1 MFDAPEEM
9 GPGPARDARVAAR
22 QVEILGHKPR
32 IEPLPPEQYPPE
44 AAMLNSEIDIVA
56 GNGTE
61 EGRVSSW
68 MATLIRH
75 PVLAH
80 AHTGLA
86 LVLMNGT
93 LPARD
98 RELVILRTG
107 WLAQAP
113 FEWSGHV
120 LLGKKLGGLS
130 GEEIERVTQGS
141 AAPGWSAHD
150 AALLRAVEELTARAM
165 ISDETWGVLAQSY
178 DARQLMELP
187 VLIGHYR
194 GLAFLQNS
202 ARTTISDVFTGLT
215 DR

>member
-9 GPGPARDARVAAR
+9 GPARDARVAAR
-22 QVEILGHKPR
+22 QAEILGRPPR

-44 AAMLNSEIDIVA
+44 AAALNAEIDVVA
-56 GNGTE
+56 GQGKE

-75 PVLAH
+75 PALAR
-80 AHTGLA
+80 AHTALA
-86 LVLMNGT
+86 LVLMDGT

-98 RELVILRTG
+98 RELAILRTG

-120 LLGKKLGGLS
+120 QLGRQLAGLS
-130 GEEIERVTQGS
+130 SEEIERVTQGS

-150 AALLRAVEELTARAM
+150 AALLRAVEELTAQAM
-165 ISDETWGVLAQSY
+165 ISDATWEVLAQRY
-178 DARQLMELP
+178 DAQQLMELP

-194 GLAFLQNS
+194 GLAFLQNA
-202 ARTTISDVFTGLT
+202 ARTPISEMFTGLP

>member
-9 GPGPARDARVAAR
+9 GAGPARDARVAAR
-22 QVEILGHKPR
+22 QAEILGRKPR

-44 AAMLNSEIDIVA
+44 AAMLNAEIDVVA
-56 GNGTE
+56 GYGKE

-80 AHTGLA
+80 AHTALA
-86 LVLMNGT
+86 LVLMDGT

-98 RELVILRTG
+98 RELAILRTG

-120 LLGKKLGGLS
+120 QLGKQLAGLS
-130 GEEIERVTQGS
+130 SEEIERVTQGS
-141 AAPGWSAHD
+141 VAPGWSVHD
-150 AALLRAVEELTARAM
+150 AALLRAVEELTAQAM
-165 ISDETWGVLAQSY
+165 ISDATWEVLAQRY

-202 ARTTISDVFTGLT
+202 LRTPISELFTGLP